1 MAFAR
6 KLPSGKFQGVAKQG
20 RTVIGTKAWPTR
32 REALAWAE
40 RTESA
45 AAGGLDLRAG
55 KAPLRQ
61 LVPLWVEHRR
71 ATVSPKTARTDA
83 ELLRLLSPAMLSR
96 AVASIQPRDCEAW
109 FLYLRRQHDQ
119 SDSSIKRYRLSLS
132 AFFAW
137 CVADH
142 RLPSNAVAAS
152 KLPRPVGEPSEMLPF
167 TEAELNE
174 FTAAVRERSPWAAD
188 LILFA
193 AWTGLRWGELRA
205 VRVSDL
211 QEVPTPALRVQRS
224 QTEGQPVKGPKSG
237 KPRRVPLADA
247 VLPIVHS
254 FAAGKAP
261 GELLFTGPEG
271 GQLWASAFKRA
282 SSWPALAR
290 GRRLHDLRHTA
301 ACLWLSKGVDPGTVQ
316 AWLGHSSIAT
326 TNLYLHHLGSSADA
340 AGLARLNAS
349 ADPGGAPG
357 VLVTP
362 PTLLLEKGDAK

>member
-1 MAFAR
+1 MKLAPLAPPPVVAPDR
-6 KLPSGKFQGVAKQG
+6 DAQAATAAEAAQIEQTADALEALGIKLPCQRPVRMIRDAIDTTTGEVTSSEEVLLRCNSRLARVCPSCAALYRGDIQAIMRDGLQLAAAQGETIIFLTLTAPGFGPIHYTPPVPPPRLNARRRAAWERRHLRRCQCGQLHAPEDRRWKGLPATPDSYDYCAQVA
-20 RTVIGTKAWPTR
+20 WN
-32 REALAWAE
+32 
-40 RTESA
+40 SA
-45 AAGGLDLRAG
+45 AGR
-55 KAPLRQ
+55 
-61 LVPLWVEHRR
+61 LWSR
-71 ATVSPKTARTDA
+71 TA
-83 ELLRLLSPAMLSR
+83 
-96 AVASIQPRDCEAW
+96 
-109 FLYLRRQHDQ
+109 
-119 SDSSIKRYRLSLS
+119 
-132 AFFAW
+132 
-137 CVADH
+137 
-142 RLPSNAVAAS
+142 
-152 KLPRPVGEPSEMLPF
+152 
-167 TEAELNE
+167 
-174 FTAAVRERSPWAAD
+174 
-188 LILFA
+188 
-193 AWTGLRWGELRA
+193 
-205 VRVSDL
+205 
-211 QEVPTPALRVQRS
+211 ALRVQRS

-237 KPRRVPLADA
+237 KPRRVPLAED